1 MIIHAPDIQLDSF
14 VLKSMDLFAHR
25 ALIIVSY
32 FHTYDEEIGK
42 LRLSFNT
49 NMDAMNFH
57 EKVKKAIMDGKE
69 ELFINDITPKFDK
82 EKYLEYIEEEILFC
96 DSQDRLLF
104 D

>member
-1 MIIHAPDIQLDSF
+1 
-14 VLKSMDLFAHR
+14 
-25 ALIIVSY
+25 
-32 FHTYDEEIGK
+32 
-42 LRLSFNT
+42 
-49 NMDAMNFH
+49 MDAMNFY